1 MEQIFLMTIAI
12 SLLLIFLLISK
23 IKTKPANIFLASLLL
38 IVVLNEIVNIIIIR
52 RAFGGFYYFLNIV
65 NATPVLIGL
74 LSYFYVKTI
83 TKQTKSFKLLN
94 LLHLIPFIIA
104 LFVSF
109 YSYSIN
115 NNNVFLN
122 AFLDIFLNNIVSL
135 VYIIAALINLR
146 KYKKNIL
153 NNFSYIE
160 NIDNK
165 WLILFIKIEFVV
177 WLIYLFMISAIYLGI
192 LVHDEA
198 NLYINLSITV
208 FIFLISFHG
217 LRNSS
222 VFSSIDFDSNIITPE
237 VKSEFLEIR
246 DNTNTSEF
254 ENMVFIKKETI
265 SESDTQALENNFK
278 ELKEYLEV
286 KKPFL
291 QEKITIQELSN
302 QSNISV
308 KLISEIIKTKFKT
321 TYFDLINSYRIE
333 YFKKEILAPENESF
347 SILGV
352 AYNCGFSSKSA
363 FNRAHKKHTN
373 TTPSEFV
380 KLHKK

>member
-65 NATPVLIGL
+65 NATPVLIGV

-363 FNRAHKKHTN
+363 FNRAYKKHTN